1 MRLIDEQYLRHP
13 EYGSPR
19 MTDLLNA
26 QGYLVNHKR
35 VERLM
40 KLMGI
45 AAITPGPH
53 TSKPNTAH
61 PVYPYLLEQ
70 VDIERKNQIWSA
82 DITYIP
88 MQRGFLYLVAVI
100 DWWSRYVLAWEI
112 SNSMDISFCVA
123 ALSKALRLGRLYP
136 NKSTK
141 SSTVFFV
148 MFWYKCILYRFRP
161 PEFRGVLCC
170 RFQGE
175 NSKRILELFF

>member
-19 MTDLLNA
+19 MTNWLNT

-112 SNSMDISFCVA
+112 SNSYGYFLLSGGIEQGVA
-123 ALSKALRLGRLYP
+123 AGSAGDIQHGP
-136 NKSTK
+136 GGAIHDPG
-141 SSTVFFV
+141 V
-148 MFWYKCILYRFRP
+148 YRDFAGQRH
-161 PEFRGVLCC
+161 
-170 RFQGE
+170 
-175 NSKRILELFF
+175 